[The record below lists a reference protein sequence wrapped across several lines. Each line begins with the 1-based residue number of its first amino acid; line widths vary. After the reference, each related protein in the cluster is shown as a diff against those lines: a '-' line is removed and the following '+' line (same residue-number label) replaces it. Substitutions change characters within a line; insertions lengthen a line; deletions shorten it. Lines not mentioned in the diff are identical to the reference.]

1 MGITHALAY
10 QWRSALATDTTSRGP
25 VDWDSTVVI
34 VVAAK
39 SGGVERTFQATFT
52 PTVLDNPYQ
61 CVLAAGQG
69 VSVNTRNSTSPS
81 VLELTGRVW
90 HPVAA
95 DADTAWT
102 KFVDWETGSPIKRGA
117 APMPLLDDGFGF
129 NQRLAAAEIPNDE
142 AFVHHSDGD
151 YYSLKLAGSDDGR
164 DFGSPAPPNK
174 ENEDEDQPEYG
185 SYTFFVGARLDV
197 EVKRVAIWL
206 VPEGV
211 CFRNR
216 VTVRADDGILS
227 TLVIVAKPNG
237 RDPRFPNRGIWFQGG
252 LRVSDDVHVYLVSD
266 GDISVVHLNDEDRNN
281 AANRIS
287 IVAGGRIEIGGPES
301 GSRLELGYD
310 ASSMDD
316 LAETLLAMGALP
328 QVVGGTGTNFAVKRQ
343 TWLETTPR

>member
-1 MGITHALAY
+1 
-10 QWRSALATDTTSRGP
+10 
-25 VDWDSTVVI
+25 
-34 VVAAK
+34 
-39 SGGVERTFQATFT
+39 
-52 PTVLDNPYQ
+52 
-61 CVLAAGQG
+61 
-69 VSVNTRNSTSPS
+69 
-81 VLELTGRVW
+81 
-90 HPVAA
+90 
-95 DADTAWT
+95 
-102 KFVDWETGSPIKRGA
+102 
-117 APMPLLDDGFGF
+117 
-129 NQRLAAAEIPNDE
+129 
-142 AFVHHSDGD
+142 
-151 YYSLKLAGSDDGR
+151 
-164 DFGSPAPPNK
+164 
-174 ENEDEDQPEYG
+174 
-185 SYTFFVGARLDV
+185 
-197 EVKRVAIWL
+197 
-206 VPEGV
+206 
-211 CFRNR
+211 
-216 VTVRADDGILS
+216 VRADDGILS